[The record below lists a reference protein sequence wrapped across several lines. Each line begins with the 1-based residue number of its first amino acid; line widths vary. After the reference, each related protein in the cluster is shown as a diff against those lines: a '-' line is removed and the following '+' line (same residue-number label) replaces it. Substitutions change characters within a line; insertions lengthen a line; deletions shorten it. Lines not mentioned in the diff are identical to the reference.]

1 MNAKTVMQS
10 LLSRDLDNK
19 KERYLAKI
27 KRIRLEQLFGHNEIQ
42 NGVVV
47 TNLNE
52 EDYWKILDSKKDAGR
67 KEKNNI

>member
-1 MNAKTVMQS
+1 VNAKTVMQS

-52 EDYWKILDSKKDAGR
+52 EDY
-67 KEKNNI
+67 

>member
-1 MNAKTVMQS
+1 MQS

-19 KERYLAKI
+19 KECYLAKI

>member
-1 MNAKTVMQS
+1 VNAKTVMQS

-19 KERYLAKI
+19 KECYLAKI

-52 EDYWKILDSKKDAGR
+52 EDY
-67 KEKNNI
+67 